1 MELTKNRMLHS
12 LAVAKTMKEITEKR
26 YPEDQELAQEMF
38 ILGLLHDIGYEFCED
53 EGEDHAKIGG
63 DILRHQG
70 YPYWKAVYFH
80 GIPEKVY
87 DTESLEILNTA
98 DLLTG
103 PNGEN
108 FTPQER
114 LNDVANRYGFLS
126 NCNDMKMVIL
136 NI

>member
-87 DTESLEILNTA
+87 DTESLAKCAYSILYKA
-98 DLLTG
+98 VKFAK
-103 PNGEN
+103 EN
-108 FTPQER
+108 NVPIVW
-114 LNDVANRYGFLS
+114 D
-126 NCNDMKMVIL
+126 I
-136 NI
+136 